1 MWTQH
6 TQVRFDGQ
14 DVYVGLDNAKRSWKV
29 AIYLGDMFFQAFTQT
44 PSPEALMHYLRHHFP
59 GARYHIVYEAGYFG
73 FWIQRAFSQLGAE
86 CSVTN
91 PADVPTTNKERRG
104 KNDRIDANKLGRSYA
119 HGELH
124 TIYVPDLAREE
135 DRTLVRT
142 RMRFVRKQTRTKCQI
157 KALLC
162 QFGYHLPE
170 DMTDRYWSRAYIS
183 WLQGLTLTRA
193 SGTMAKDVLI
203 QELLSLRKT
212 IATMTLSIRHLAQED
227 PYRCPYDLLRT
238 IGGIGPLAAMTL
250 LTEII
255 DIARFKNLDR
265 LCSFVGLIPDEK
277 STGDREYHTGITK
290 RRNPVLRFILIECAW
305 MAIRSDPA
313 LAEAFQRYCTRMP
326 SHQAIVRIARKLL
339 NRIRFVLK
347 NQAPYVSG
355 VAA

>member
-1 MWTQH
+1 
-6 TQVRFDGQ
+6 
-14 DVYVGLDNAKRSWKV
+14 
-29 AIYLGDMFFQAFTQT
+29 
-44 PSPEALMHYLRHHFP
+44 
-59 GARYHIVYEAGYFG
+59 
-73 FWIQRAFSQLGAE
+73 
-86 CSVTN
+86 
-91 PADVPTTNKERRG
+91 
-104 KNDRIDANKLGRSYA
+104 
-119 HGELH
+119 
-124 TIYVPDLAREE
+124 
-135 DRTLVRT
+135 
-142 RMRFVRKQTRTKCQI
+142 
-157 KALLC
+157 
-162 QFGYHLPE
+162 
-170 DMTDRYWSRAYIS
+170 
-183 WLQGLTLTRA
+183 
-193 SGTMAKDVLI
+193 MAKDVLI